1 MKKQEL
7 TALSYFLKD
16 LEVIK
21 NIFKNTSE
29 TFDNVSFI
37 KVKNDEYLH
46 LTDPETFKS
55 TSIFTK
61 EFTEDGYEICR
72 EYKIK
77 DYFWSDKPSIE
88 NDLEL
93 VYMRKVLKKE
103 VK

>member
-77 DYFWSDKPSIE
+77 DYF
-88 NDLEL
+88 
-93 VYMRKVLKKE
+93 
-103 VK
+103 